1 MAPLAERKDTISQVL
16 TSWSLLG
23 VFSYTERASILNHHK
38 SFVFPFHNLFV
49 SFLLLLPLLLL
60 ITKCNQ
66 KLQKYRDLILTCFLF
81 TLFTRGYGRIC
92 NWIGAFL
99 LHCIS
104 VNSPLLLYCVYYY
117 STRNSW
123 LNHYPIPLIYPQ
135 NEEQIIS
142 PYQITI
148 LIGQHPLLWQI
159 VIGMDLSRPPPAGLY
174 GLWRREN
181 IIQSMADWTC

>member
-1 MAPLAERKDTISQVL
+1 MWLHLQKGRIQFLL

-38 SFVFPFHNLFV
+38 SVVFPFHNLFV

-99 LHCIS
+99 LHG
-104 VNSPLLLYCVYYY
+104 
-117 STRNSW
+117 
-123 LNHYPIPLIYPQ
+123 IYPSIRHYYFIVF
-135 NEEQIIS
+135 IIIALVS
-142 PYQITI
+142 
-148 LIGQHPLLWQI
+148 L
-159 VIGMDLSRPPPAGLY
+159 D
-174 GLWRREN
+174 
-181 IIQSMADWTC
+181 